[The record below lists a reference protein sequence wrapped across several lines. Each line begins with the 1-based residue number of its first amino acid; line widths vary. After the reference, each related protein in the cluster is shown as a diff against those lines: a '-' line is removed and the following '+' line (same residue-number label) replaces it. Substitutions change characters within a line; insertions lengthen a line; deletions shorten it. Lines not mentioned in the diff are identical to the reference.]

1 MSIQQLC
8 LIIVLLPLLASVIAG
23 FFRNQIGRV
32 GAHSVTIA
40 GVGISL
46 VLSVY
51 VAVVVLSGGSETIN
65 ANVYTWAGGG
75 NVFPYAF
82 NIGFLIDT

>member
-8 LIIVLLPLLASVIAG
+8 LIIVLAPLFGSIVAG

-40 GVGISL
+40 GVALSFLLSL
-46 VLSVY
+46 Y
-51 VAVVVLSGGSETIN
+51 VAGVILSGTHESV
-65 ANVYTWAGGG
+65 NVNLYTWASGGLF
-75 NVFPYAF
+75 FPMSFILAF
-82 NIGFLIDT
+82 